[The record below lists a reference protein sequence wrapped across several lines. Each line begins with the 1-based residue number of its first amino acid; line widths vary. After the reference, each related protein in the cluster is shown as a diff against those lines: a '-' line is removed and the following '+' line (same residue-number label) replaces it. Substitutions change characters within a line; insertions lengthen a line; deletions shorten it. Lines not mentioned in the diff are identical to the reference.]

1 MASTRDLI
9 KFYTALSM
17 LLMLLMSLGD
27 ILLMV
32 DMKSTRSGL
41 ELALFF
47 LEDITTVMYTLF
59 PQWY

>member
-32 DMKSTRSGL
+32 DMKSTTSGL

>member
-1 MASTRDLI
+1 MASTIDLI